1 MRLTVSIFDHD
12 RHTKI
17 TEIAN
22 AKIPLKDVKLLIISD
37 EPIKMSVDLNDVKQ
51 VRSIAGFPKLFRY
64 KATYKSLF
72 PNSIKI
78 QLSKFCRKL
87 YFLFMS
93 Y

>member
-51 VRSIAGFPKLFRY
+51 VCSIQARLFLKLCRY
-64 KATYKSLF
+64 KAKLHVFISKFYIKS
-72 PNSIKI
+72 NSI
-78 QLSKFCRKL
+78 
-87 YFLFMS
+87 M
-93 Y
+93 

>member
-37 EPIKMSVDLNDVKQ
+37 DPIKMSVDLNDVKQ
-51 VRSIAGFPKLFRY
+51 VCSNSTFPKSFWY
-64 KATYKSLF
+64 KKIECPFSEFYIHSD
-72 PNSIKI
+72 SII
-78 QLSKFCRKL
+78 
-87 YFLFMS
+87 
-93 Y
+93 

>member
-51 VRSIAGFPKLFRY
+51 VCSNAAFSELF
-64 KATYKSLF
+64 
-72 PNSIKI
+72 
-78 QLSKFCRKL
+78 
-87 YFLFMS
+87 
-93 Y
+93 